1 MSTTKHV
8 GLRSEPGSSSPEA
21 QSRDAFAHRYVV
33 AVFDSGGNP
42 LYAGWH
48 GGDEAGFVHL
58 PVGRDPF
65 ETLDPETK
73 ERMKGIVHETIESG
87 RAQRGEYR
95 TTQKDGR
102 ICFIEIES
110 NILLD
115 AGGSRSAIVVISRD
129 VTERKSTTAGIRS
142 MVEATS
148 GWIWEINVDGVYS
161 YAGPR
166 VKDLLGYEPAEVVGR
181 RPSEF
186 AAPGEAAALTE
197 RLALLMAER
206 KPIVNLET
214 KKIHK
219 NRAVIVVESNAVPL
233 VDESGRLYCYQ
244 GIDRDITARRQVE
257 DQLRKLSRV
266 VEQSP
271 AGIVITDRK
280 GDIEYVNPR
289 FCDMSGYGRDEV
301 IGKNPRFLKSGEM
314 PPEGYKRLW
323 ETIASGGEWRGEF
336 HNRRKNG
343 ELYWEFASVSPIK
356 DAEGTITHFLAVK
369 EDVTDRK
376 RIDEER
382 LKLLAELQQAL
393 AKVKTLSGLLPI
405 CAWCKKVRDDEG
417 YWKQIEN
424 YVEAHSNAEFTH
436 GICPDCAQKM
446 QTAQPKTRKR
456 VTT

>member
-1 MSTTKHV
+1 MNPTKHV
-8 GLRSEPGSSSPEA
+8 GLASEPGSSSPDA
-21 QSRDAFAHRYVV
+21 QSRDAVAHRYVV
-33 AVFDSGGNP
+33 AVFDTGGSP

-48 GGDEAGFVHL
+48 GGDEAGFTPL
-58 PVGRDPF
+58 PAGRDPF
-65 ETLDPETK
+65 ETVDPETRK
-73 ERMKGIVHETIESG
+73 RMRSIVRETIESG
-87 RAQRGEYR
+87 RAQRSEYR
-95 TTQKDGR
+95 TSQKAGR
-102 ICFIEIES
+102 FCSFEIQS

-115 AGGSRSAIVVISRD
+115 AQGRSSAVVVISRD
-129 VTERKSTTAGIRS
+129 ITERKSTTPGIRS
-142 MVEATS
+142 IAEATS
-148 GWIWEINVDGVYS
+148 GWIWEINADGVYS

-186 AAPGEAAALTE
+186 VVPGEAAAHAQK
-197 RLALLMAER
+197 LALLMAER
-206 KPIVNLET
+206 KPMVNLET

-219 NRAVIVVESNAVPL
+219 NGTVLVVESNAVPL

-271 AGIVITDRK
+271 AAIVITDKK

-301 IGKNPRFLKSGEM
+301 IGKNPRILKSGEM
-314 PPEGYKRLW
+314 PPDGYKRLW

-343 ELYWEFASVSPIK
+343 ELYWEFASISPIK
-356 DAEGTITHFLAVK
+356 DAEGNITHFLAVK

-382 LKLLAELQQAL
+382 LKLLGELQQAL

-436 GICPDCAQKM
+436 GICPDCAEKM
-446 QTAQPKTRKR
+446 QKAQPKTRKR